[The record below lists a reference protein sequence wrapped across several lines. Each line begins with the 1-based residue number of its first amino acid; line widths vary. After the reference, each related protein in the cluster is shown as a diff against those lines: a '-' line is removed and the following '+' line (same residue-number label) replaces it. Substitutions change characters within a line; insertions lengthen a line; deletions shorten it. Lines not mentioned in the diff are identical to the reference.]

1 MLTKRAWLAFV
12 KWESPQFN
20 HQPMKTLLYT
30 PTLHHSLQNMKT
42 INQIQAEY
50 DAKLAELDR
59 LIAENNAKL
68 AANHLAMHEAIADA
82 QSAIATAIKK
92 LSK

>member
-1 MLTKRAWLAFV
+1 MRT
-12 KWESPQFN
+12 FN
-20 HQPMKTLLYT
+20 LHQQKPIMKTYDQL
-30 PTLHHSLQNMKT
+30 
-42 INQIQAEY
+42 QAEY
-50 DAKLAELDR
+50 AAKLAELDR

-82 QSAIATAIKK
+82 QSAITTAIEK

>member
-1 MLTKRAWLAFV
+1 MRT
-12 KWESPQFN
+12 FN
-20 HQPMKTLLYT
+20 LHHQKPIMKTYDQL
-30 PTLHHSLQNMKT
+30 
-42 INQIQAEY
+42 QAEY

-82 QSAIATAIKK
+82 QSAITNAIEK

>member
-1 MLTKRAWLAFV
+1 MYSLTERKSY
-12 KWESPQFN
+12 EE
-20 HQPMKTLLYT
+20 
-30 PTLHHSLQNMKT
+30 
-42 INQIQAEY
+42 IQKEY
-50 DAKLAELDR
+50 GAKLAELGR

-82 QSAIATAIKK
+82 QSAIATAIEK

>member
-1 MLTKRAWLAFV
+1 MN
-12 KWESPQFN
+12 SS
-20 HQPMKTLLYT
+20 Y
-30 PTLHHSLQNMKT
+30 LQL
-42 INQIQAEY
+42 QAEY
-50 DAKLAELDR
+50 ATKLAALNR

-82 QSAIATAIKK
+82 QTAIATAIKK

>member
-1 MLTKRAWLAFV
+1 
-12 KWESPQFN
+12 
-20 HQPMKTLLYT
+20 MKTYD
-30 PTLHHSLQNMKT
+30 
-42 INQIQAEY
+42 QIQSEY
-50 DAKLAELDR
+50 DAKLAELNR

>member
-1 MLTKRAWLAFV
+1 
-12 KWESPQFN
+12 
-20 HQPMKTLLYT
+20 MKTPLYT

-68 AANHLAMHEAIADA
+68 AESHLAMQSAIADA
-82 QSAIATAIKK
+82 QTAIATAIEK
-92 LSK
+92 LSQ

>member
-1 MLTKRAWLAFV
+1 MKLVATDKD
-12 KWESPQFN
+12 SPHKKSPPN
-20 HQPMKTLLYT
+20 PR
-30 PTLHHSLQNMKT
+30 HSLHTQAPMYSLTERKSYEE
-42 INQIQAEY
+42 IQKQY

-82 QSAIATAIKK
+82 QTAIATAIEK

>member
-1 MLTKRAWLAFV
+1 
-12 KWESPQFN
+12 
-20 HQPMKTLLYT
+20 MKTHIEL
-30 PTLHHSLQNMKT
+30 
-42 INQIQAEY
+42 QAEY

-68 AANHLAMHEAIADA
+68 AEQHRLMSEAIADA
-82 QSAIATAIKK
+82 QQAIATAIEK

>member
-1 MLTKRAWLAFV
+1 MRT
-12 KWESPQFN
+12 FN
-20 HQPMKTLLYT
+20 LHTQP
-30 PTLHHSLQNMKT
+30 PIMKT
-42 INQIQAEY
+42 IDQLQAEY
-50 DAKLAELDR
+50 DAKLAELDN

-82 QSAIATAIKK
+82 QQAIATAIEK

>member
-1 MLTKRAWLAFV
+1 MN
-12 KWESPQFN
+12 E
-20 HQPMKTLLYT
+20 
-30 PTLHHSLQNMKT
+30 LQ
-42 INQIQAEY
+42 QIQSEY

-68 AANHLAMHEAIADA
+68 AANHLAMQAVIADA
-82 QSAIATAIKK
+82 LAAIAIAIEK

>member
-1 MLTKRAWLAFV
+1 
-12 KWESPQFN
+12 
-20 HQPMKTLLYT
+20 MKTT
-30 PTLHHSLQNMKT
+30 DELQS
-42 INQIQAEY
+42 EY
-50 DAKLAELDR
+50 ATKLAELDR

-82 QSAIATAIKK
+82 QSAIAAAIER

>member
-1 MLTKRAWLAFV
+1 
-12 KWESPQFN
+12 
-20 HQPMKTLLYT
+20 MKTLLYT
-30 PTLHHSLQNMKT
+30 PTPDHSLQNMKT
-42 INQIQAEY
+42 INQIQAE
-50 DAKLAELDR
+50 LDR
-59 LIAENNAKL
+59 LIAKL

>member
-1 MLTKRAWLAFV
+1 MTPNSVINEPEARFTASIK
-12 KWESPQFN
+12 
-20 HQPMKTLLYT
+20 MKTYDQL
-30 PTLHHSLQNMKT
+30 
-42 INQIQAEY
+42 QAEY

-68 AANHLAMHEAIADA
+68 AANALAMHEAIADA
-82 QSAIATAIKK
+82 QSAIATAIEK

>member
-1 MLTKRAWLAFV
+1 
-12 KWESPQFN
+12 
-20 HQPMKTLLYT
+20 MKTL
-30 PTLHHSLQNMKT
+30 
-42 INQIQAEY
+42 NQLQAEY
-50 DAKLAELDR
+50 DAKLAELNR

-82 QSAIATAIKK
+82 QSAIATAIEK

>member
-1 MLTKRAWLAFV
+1 MDARRRSFLRLDVILPAMRTFNLHTK
-12 KWESPQFN
+12 KPI
-20 HQPMKTLLYT
+20 MKTT
-30 PTLHHSLQNMKT
+30 
-42 INQIQAEY
+42 NQLQAEY

-68 AANHLAMHEAIADA
+68 AANHLAMQSAIADA
-82 QSAIATAIKK
+82 QSAIATAIER

>member
-1 MLTKRAWLAFV
+1 MRTHNLHRQKTLSK
-12 KWESPQFN
+12 KTN
-20 HQPMKTLLYT
+20 KPMKTIEE
-30 PTLHHSLQNMKT
+30 LHE
-42 INQIQAEY
+42 EY

-82 QSAIATAIKK
+82 QTAIATAIEK
-92 LSK
+92 LQKV

>member
-1 MLTKRAWLAFV
+1 MN
-12 KWESPQFN
+12 SS
-20 HQPMKTLLYT
+20 Y
-30 PTLHHSLQNMKT
+30 LQL
-42 INQIQAEY
+42 QAEY

-82 QSAIATAIKK
+82 QSAIATAIEK

>member
-1 MLTKRAWLAFV
+1 MTDF
-12 KWESPQFN
+12 E
-20 HQPMKTLLYT
+20 Y
-30 PTLHHSLQNMKT
+30 LQK
-42 INQIQAEY
+42 QY
-50 DAKLAELDR
+50 DAKLAELDK

-82 QSAIATAIKK
+82 QSAITNAIEK

>member
-1 MLTKRAWLAFV
+1 LREVGQMVFSK
-12 KWESPQFN
+12 KNNMNPS
-20 HQPMKTLLYT
+20 Y
-30 PTLHHSLQNMKT
+30 LQLQT
-42 INQIQAEY
+42 EY

-68 AANHLAMHEAIADA
+68 AEQHRLMSEAIADA
-82 QSAIATAIKK
+82 QSAIATAIEK

>member
-1 MLTKRAWLAFV
+1 
-12 KWESPQFN
+12 
-20 HQPMKTLLYT
+20 MKTLLYT
-30 PTLHHSLQNMKT
+30 PTPHHSLQNMKT

-50 DAKLAELDR
+50 ATKLAELDR

>member
-1 MLTKRAWLAFV
+1 MRTHNLHKQ
-12 KWESPQFN
+12 SPI
-20 HQPMKTLLYT
+20 MKTSY
-30 PTLHHSLQNMKT
+30 LQL
-42 INQIQAEY
+42 QAEY

-82 QSAIATAIKK
+82 QSAIATAIEK

>member
-1 MLTKRAWLAFV
+1 MGPLITLTHNLHTQ
-12 KWESPQFN
+12 SPI
-20 HQPMKTLLYT
+20 MK
-30 PTLHHSLQNMKT
+30 N
-42 INQIQAEY
+42 INQLQAEY

-59 LIAENNAKL
+59 LIAENNARL

-82 QSAIATAIKK
+82 QSAIGTAIEK